1 MSAGPQPV
9 FLLPFN
15 GSSTDT
21 ISGIPAQASY
31 SGGTASTTFATNS
44 GVYGNSLVINGTTPY
59 VGNFYIINSLNLKT
73 FTASGWFLP
82 TLTNTNCA
90 FFEFEDTIYYQN
102 YKASSGRYY
111 FPSSF
116 NSPVVATTG
125 AGVSIS
131 PLTNV
136 KLTTGTW
143 CHFAMTLDS
152 GGILSAYFNGQP
164 VGTPRQQYQ
173 TTAVTTLTS
182 LVTVPA
188 GTSGQIYTGLTL
200 PVASVSNFSTSQT
213 GYSSNVY
220 IHSVFNSCWV
230 TSIGAS
236 SVTVSYNL
244 NTAAGGTINSG
255 TLLSS
260 NLQVGNPLTTTAY
273 TNPIYQLGIGFAN
286 YQFIQSNVQA
296 ADFRIYNQVLT
307 PAQILG
313 IYQSR
318 GIPPY
323 LTLTQSTPS
332 PSLMWSYNGSNVD
345 SITNLGPASSSV
357 NGAFTYAPVYV
368 PGLYG
373 NAIYLNNS
381 TTFGGANAANCAM
394 TYNITNFPGTS
405 NSFSL
410 TSWINPRSF
419 VSAINPTYIRLTMDG
434 TQYDFIIN
442 GSSQRFLANYGA
454 VGPVLSTNVFYHVGL
469 VLSNVSATGTNTT
482 GYFYINGV
490 LYSTYTVTR
499 TSIVP
504 LSVMAFNSVNGRPL
518 DGYYEDLRIYNTA
531 LSTAQVQGI
540 YRSSSISPSFNLTLI
555 TPSPSLLWS
564 FNGSLTDSVQGA
576 TLSGSQ
582 NFTQGLYGNCLQI
595 INTNS
600 YSSSLPSNI
609 ITTNGLTVSTWARI
623 IAGGGAST
631 QGQTKIQFFEL
642 LSSVNNTVGNTNQ
655 LSLVM
660 GFFNGWKI
668 SYYYNDSGF
677 GYRETDASNFVA
689 SLNTWYHMCVVMGG
703 NSDKNMYFYINGQL
717 ASGSFSPGANPQ
729 AYTTDMSGTTAFN
742 QFAFYGIS
750 NNTYSISDTRVYNT
764 ALTAAQIK
772 TIYQSSSLASSLS
785 LT

>member
-9 FLLPFN
+9 FLLSFN

-21 ISGIPAQASY
+21 ISGIPAQGSY
-31 SGGTASTTFATNS
+31 AGGTASSTFATNS

-200 PVASVSNFSTSQT
+200 PVASVSNFSTSQV

-273 TNPIYQLGIGFAN
+273 TNPMYQLGIGFAN
-286 YQFIQSNVQA
+286 FQFIQSNVQV

-318 GIPPY
+318 GIPPS

-357 NGAFTYAPVYV
+357 NGTFTYAPVYV

-373 NAIYLNNS
+373 NALYLNNS
-381 TTFGGANAANCAM
+381 TTFGGANAANCSM

-454 VGPVLSTNVFYHVGL
+454 VGPVLSTNVFYHAGL

-540 YRSSSISPSFNLTLI
+540 YQSSSMYPSLAATQSYNI
-555 TPSPSLLWS
+555 VGPSLLWP
-564 FNGSLTDSVQGA
+564 FNGSNVDSVTNLGPSA
-576 TLSGSQ
+576 TNILSGITYVPGIYNQCINLAGPANSG
-582 NFTQGLYGNCLQI
+582 NPSYLRYTIPTFVPTTSPVTIMCWVNSRGPPVSNESFIGFSATGSGTSDNFNLYFASTSIFSIYSGKDSTGISSTLKFTQGIWFHAAVVFNGSAVVSGYFNG
-595 INTNS
+595 INFGGTFT
-600 YSSSLPSNI
+600 
-609 ITTNGLTVSTWARI
+609 TTNNLN
-623 IAGGGAST
+623 
-631 QGQTKIQFFEL
+631 IQYLF
-642 LSSVNNTVGNTNQ
+642 VGCTN
-655 LSLVM
+655 
-660 GFFNGWKI
+660 GYYGFNG
-668 SYYYNDSGF
+668 SVQD
-677 GYRETDASNFVA
+677 
-689 SLNTWYHMCVVMGG
+689 L
-703 NSDKNMYFYINGQL
+703 
-717 ASGSFSPGANPQ
+717 
-729 AYTTDMSGTTAFN
+729 
-742 QFAFYGIS
+742 
-750 NNTYSISDTRVYNT
+750 RVYNT